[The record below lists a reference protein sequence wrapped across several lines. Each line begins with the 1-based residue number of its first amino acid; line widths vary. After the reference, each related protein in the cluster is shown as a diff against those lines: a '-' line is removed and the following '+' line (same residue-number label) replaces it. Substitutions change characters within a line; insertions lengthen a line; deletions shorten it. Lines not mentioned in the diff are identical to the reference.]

1 MSQKA
6 FASALRKAG
15 LQDVTIHD
23 LRRTFGTDCSR
34 SRIEPKRLQG
44 WMGHRSIET
53 TMKYYVVVN
62 QDYELEAIR
71 RLDGRM
77 DTHMDTSKNR
87 ELQETPQPFDLIG
100 EPCKIRT
107 CDPLIKSYIY
117 INSFT
122 CQILSKPRK
131 YLPLNTIKGIRS
143 AHFKHI
149 FSDMNCT
156 IAAHGSDQK

>member
-1 MSQKA
+1 MGCHETAKRHLIKLMRQHKKGFFFHDRYGKQLKDLKKA

-23 LRRTFGTDCSR
+23 LRRTFGTDCFR

-107 CDPLIKSYIY
+107 CDPLIKSQLLY
-117 INSFT
+117 
-122 CQILSKPRK
+122 QLS
-131 YLPLNTIKGIRS
+131 
-143 AHFKHI
+143 
-149 FSDMNCT
+149 
-156 IAAHGSDQK
+156 